1 MRPLSPSQL
10 RLLSCPAGY
19 SVRGRVRVLGPDGT
33 TWHNL
38 SALFERD
45 FLEGVDVD
53 ESLDS
58 PVAQATVRVLREV
71 NGLSLAPLVTD
82 SRANNLAGAYSPL
95 LDAGR
100 TFRVEV
106 GLAPLGCEPGPGDW
120 LPLFYGRVD
129 DVDAGD
135 AVLTFKGRDFAGV
148 LQDVWLRQER
158 QYGSTAGTPL
168 QTVCQ
173 SILNDSHLSAFGLY
187 VPTDL
192 AWDLGPYNQ
201 AVEPVAD
208 ALAKLATARGAECR
222 WKLRP
227 DTGDWGLW
235 LWVPDRSASEPVWEW
250 GPKDYKE
257 IGGLSTS
264 LADVRTLVEVVYSDA
279 SDLDVTGQ
287 PKRKTV
293 VREDAAATARYGY
306 RAPDGSMVPRFMR
319 VAEGA
324 TSNIRSQAAAGRL
337 ADAAL
342 ADLSSASLGVSVEVA
357 LHPGLELAD
366 LARLAPNG
374 VHFVDAQTLAVRQV
388 THSLSAS
395 GGTTRMQLLG
405 KPSLSPRAWL
415 GLEARPG
422 VAPAPT
428 FTGPAA
434 PSGLAVTNAST
445 GAVLLFTAP
454 DGTTGP
460 TADSFE
466 LHMGATPGFVLS
478 SASLKAVSSSTR
490 FDLTALPPGVTYYAR
505 VRSRDKKG
513 NVGPASAEVTLSPR
527 YLYPGTFLPSVTY
540 GALPLNGDFEA
551 HLDAAAPPDGCAML
565 QGTWGVDAFGDT
577 SLTYSGARSLRLV
590 ARTGGTRLGLQP
602 FVARAGER
610 LAVKA
615 LFYPQESGVSA
626 GLYVTWLNAA
636 FSSVGTTNVG
646 AEALSGGTWR
656 TLSGYVTV
664 PVQARYARVE
674 VGTGSSI
681 SGRSLW
687 VDSVTVEPALTVQAA
702 WATVRHPVLG
712 GNLTDYYNGW
722 APRVGR
728 PARYRLD
735 TLGEV
740 ELTGA
745 MVAPSSGPSS
755 DSTVFILPPGY
766 KSDRVLTFRTHDGSR
781 LLSVN
786 VYPSGE
792 VAVENAAANSE
803 VSLDGFR
810 FQPVS

>member
-1 MRPLSPSQL
+1 M
-10 RLLSCPAGY
+10 
-19 SVRGRVRVLGPDGT
+19 LGPDGT

-38 SALFERD
+38 SAFFERD

-58 PVAQATVRVLREV
+58 PVAQATVRVQREM

-95 LDAGR
+95 LDVGR

-129 DVDAGD
+129 DVDAG
-135 AVLTFKGRDFAGV
+135 ATVLTFKGRDFAGV
-148 LQDVWLRQER
+148 LQDVWLRQEH
-158 QYGSTAGTPL
+158 QYGSAAGTPL

-187 VPTDL
+187 VPEDL
-192 AWDLGPYNQ
+192 TWDLGPYNQ

-208 ALAKLATARGAECR
+208 ALSKLATARGAECR

-250 GPKDYKE
+250 GPKDYAE
-257 IGGLSTS
+257 LGALSTS

-293 VREDAAATARYGY
+293 VREDVAATMRYGY
-306 RAPDGSMVPRFMR
+306 TAPDGTRVPRFMR
-319 VAEGA
+319 VAEA
-324 TSNIRSQAAAGRL
+324 AASNIRSQAAAGRL

-395 GGTTRMQLLG
+395 GGTTRVQLLG

-415 GLEARPG
+415 GMEARPG

-434 PSGLAVTNAST
+434 PSGIAVTGAIA
-445 GAVLLFTAP
+445 GAVLVFTAP
-454 DGTTGP
+454 DATTGP
-460 TADSFE
+460 EADSYE
-466 LHMGATPGFVLS
+466 LHVGATPGFLLS
-478 SASLKAVSSSTR
+478 TASLKAVSSSTR
-490 FDLTALPPGVTYYAR
+490 FDLTGLAPGLTYYAR

-513 NVGPASAEVTLSPR
+513 NVGPASPEVIINPQ
-527 YLYPGTFLPSVTY
+527 YLTPKSMLQAVSF
-540 GALPLNGDFEA
+540 GALPPNGDFEA
-551 HLDAAAPPDGCAML
+551 QVDINSPPD
-565 QGTWGVDAFGDT
+565 AFT
-577 SLTYSGARSLRLV
+577 
-590 ARTGGTRLGLQP
+590 
-602 FVARAGER
+602 
-610 LAVKA
+610 
-615 LFYPQESGVSA
+615 
-626 GLYVTWLNAA
+626 
-636 FSSVGTTNVG
+636 
-646 AEALSGGTWR
+646 LSGGTWGLDAVSSGDSFAGAR
-656 TLSGYVTV
+656 SVVFPAGRAAATLTAQAFTVRSGEQWVFSCWYKQGTAQQVSGFLRVRFYSDLSTPLPVVNNANLGGTESIYIANFWRRQLLAREVPDGARYVVVSVVKASGYTGSLTVDSLDALRRPAQGSWTSVTYQNRWIPATPPDGRFQDV
-664 PVQARYARVE
+664 RYRRDDFGRVE
-674 VGTGSSI
+674 LRGVLLAPSPVTSSLAFTLPE
-681 SGRSLW
+681 GCRPF
-687 VDSVTVEPALTVQAA
+687 E
-702 WATVRHPVLG
+702 
-712 GNLTDYYNGW
+712 
-722 APRVGR
+722 APRLIRTHNQSQLVSIYIETDGR
-728 PARYRLD
+728 VL
-735 TLGEV
+735 V
-740 ELTGA
+740 
-745 MVAPSSGPSS
+745 VAPA
-755 DSTVFILPPGY
+755 
-766 KSDRVLTFRTHDGSR
+766 GSEI
-781 LLSVN
+781 
-786 VYPSGE
+786 P
-792 VAVENAAANSE
+792 
-803 VSLDGFR
+803 LDGISFETN
-810 FQPVS
+810 S